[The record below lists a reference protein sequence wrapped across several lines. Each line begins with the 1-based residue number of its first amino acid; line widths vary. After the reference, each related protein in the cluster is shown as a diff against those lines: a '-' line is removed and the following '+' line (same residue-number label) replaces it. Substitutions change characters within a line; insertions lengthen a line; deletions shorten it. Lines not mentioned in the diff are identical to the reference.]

1 MWVKL
6 NCFNYEE
13 LLETITQ
20 VKEYTDTPNA
30 FTMEELYHIFKKVT
44 LIQERRLSFPK
55 LVRQIGKEVMLRNS
69 ASKSIEDLHHSTGL
83 KRLSE
88 LLTEVAQNELEP
100 EDLPIV
106 NLLDQDYLRSPEGIY
121 DVEPDQAAALIDQI
135 EDYIIG
141 DGKEYDYADVMIEQV
156 LFSMLSQEER
166 NNDVKIIVLKVPGQ
180 VVQFGNSLITFPI
193 ILAEVEYF
201 NELQ

>member
-20 VKEYTDTPNA
+20 VKEYADTPNA
-30 FTMEELYHIFKKVT
+30 FTMDELYLIFKKVT

-55 LVRQIGKEVMLRNS
+55 LVRQLGKEVMLRNS
-69 ASKSIEDLHHSTGL
+69 ASKSIDDLHHSTGL

-88 LLTEVAQNELEP
+88 LLTEVSQTELEP

-121 DVEPDQAAALIDQI
+121 DVEPDQVAALIDQI

>member
-121 DVEPDQAAALIDQI
+121 DVEPDQVAALIDQI